1 MYQPNFN
8 DPRVINKV
16 NTALKFVL
24 RYLNHRRPS
33 GCSQSQLN
41 KYMGRS
47 NNNLG
52 KYLREKLL
60 ITTNDWYH
68 KDRGITKQYIRNRE
82 GTEELISI
90 ITGISTRYTVL
101 SANALNGSFNQSQT
115 NNTHNTH
122 IYHNSIQQVE
132 DKFVYD
138 SAIEDFDQQLT
149 TGKFEYSQKPTFP
162 RLMHPI
168 QNMRT
173 EERNRLLQDY
183 DFNYEYDIVCCAPTL
198 ILHHSYLLGT
208 GEFMP
213 TITDYIA
220 NRKAI
225 RQTLADELETNT
237 NTIKKIIN
245 AMFCGAYISFNEQYS
260 SVYRMLKYRVDHKEA
275 DARITFM
282 KENPWIQSLKQEI
295 KHTWQQI
302 KPHYPQFIRTTTN
315 NKLRHQLYAKDKWY
329 IYFRLERET
338 IDHVKTYLDMNNI
351 KSFLIHDGWRT
362 NQPIDL
368 EDLQQ
373 YVQASTHYQI
383 TIEEANK

>member
-1 MYQPNFN
+1 MKYKPNFN
-8 DPRVINKV
+8 DPRVAKKV

-24 RYLNHRRPS
+24 RYLNHKRPS

-47 NNNLG
+47 NDNLG
-52 KYLREKLL
+52 NYLREKLL

-82 GTEELISI
+82 GTEELITI

-101 SANALNGSFNQSQT
+101 SANALNGSNHKSQT

-122 IYHNSIQQVE
+122 IYHYSIQQVE

-138 SAIEDFDQQLT
+138 GAKEDFEEQLT
-149 TGKFEYSQKPTFP
+149 TGKFEYSEKPTFP

-173 EERNRLLQDY
+173 EYRNQLLEEY
-183 DFNYEYDIVCCAPTL
+183 DFNYEYDIVCCAPSL
-198 ILHHSYLLGT
+198 ILHHSYQLGT
-208 GEFMP
+208 GEYMP
-213 TITDYIA
+213 TITDYIT
-220 NRKAI
+220 NRKEI
-225 RQTLADELETNT
+225 RQTLANELEINP

-245 AMFCGAYISFNEQYS
+245 AMFCGAYISNNAKYS
-260 SVYRMLKYRVDHKEA
+260 SVYKLLKQDNAKIVY
-275 DARITFM
+275 M

-302 KPHYPQFIRTTTN
+302 KPYYPQFIREVKG
-315 NKLRHQLYAKDKWY
+315 NKTRHQLYAKDKWY
-329 IYFRLERET
+329 IYFRLERQM
-338 IDHVKTYLDMNNI
+338 IDHVKTYLDMNNV

-362 NQPIDL
+362 NQPLNL

-373 YVQASTHYQI
+373 YLYDKTGNLI
-383 TIEEANK
+383 TIEEHNK